1 MITTAANIY
10 YELGDRESFKNSMA
24 LAIEKEPNN
33 ALLFY
38 NLGVISTELGE
49 KDSAFNYYKKSI
61 ELDPL
66 YESSYLNLV
75 ALILEGEQDIVDE
88 MNTLGTSRSDNL
100 RYDELK
106 KLGKI
111 YINHAFPILKD
122 LIALNNNTDAIRT
135 LMNIYGTLG
144 DNSGFTEMKD
154 LLEQQQ

>member
-66 YESSYLNLV
+66 
-75 ALILEGEQDIVDE
+75 
-88 MNTLGTSRSDNL
+88 
-100 RYDELK
+100 
-106 KLGKI
+106 
-111 YINHAFPILKD
+111 
-122 LIALNNNTDAIRT
+122 
-135 LMNIYGTLG
+135 
-144 DNSGFTEMKD
+144 
-154 LLEQQQ
+154 